1 MTPAAAPRGSTG
13 DKTKPSPGDGV
24 GTKADRST
32 GTGVSNE
39 TDRSTGTGVGDDSPG
54 EVTNPSPGAGRN
66 SPDGEAGPA
75 RSLGEELPEGPAKRQ
90 AVRAM
95 FDAIAGRYELVN
107 RVMTLGLDRGWRR
120 RTVRDLGLPAGS
132 VVLDCACGTGDLC
145 RRLATDGHLPV
156 GLDFSA
162 GMLSAARGPA
172 PLVRA
177 DIADLPVPDGAADG
191 AVCGFA
197 LRNLVEIGPFLAE
210 LARAVRPGG
219 RIALLEVGRPAGGW
233 WGRGHR
239 LYFERI
245 VPRIGGLLSD
255 PDAYRYLPRSLA
267 YLPTADELSA
277 DIAAAG
283 FDEVACRPLSRGL
296 AQLFTATR
304 RQP

>member
-1 MTPAAAPRGSTG
+1 MTPAAAPRGST
-13 DKTKPSPGDGV
+13 DDETDPSTDLGV
-24 GTKADRST
+24 G
-32 GTGVSNE
+32 NE
-39 TDRSTGTGVGDDSPG
+39 TDRSTGAGDDSPG
-54 EVTNPSPGAGRN
+54 EVTDPSLGAGRN

-75 RSLGEELPEGPAKRQ
+75 RGTGDELPEGPAKRQ
-90 AVRAM
+90 AVRSM

-120 RTVRDLGLPAGS
+120 RTVRGLGLPAGS
-132 VVLDCACGTGDLC
+132 MVLDCACGTGDLC
-145 RRLATDGHLPV
+145 RRLAACGHLPV

-219 RIALLEVGRPAGGW
+219 RIALLEVGQPAEGW

-255 PDAYRYLPRSLA
+255 ADAYRYLPRSLA
-267 YLPTADELSA
+267 YLPAADELSA

-304 RQP
+304 RRP

>member
-1 MTPAAAPRGSTG
+1 MSPAAAPRGNG
-13 DKTKPSPGDGV
+13 NQEPLDDDKTAAELPHPVATPRGDG
-24 GTKADRST
+24 
-32 GTGVSNE
+32 NQE
-39 TDRSTGTGVGDDSPG
+39 PLDDGQTAAEPQ
-54 EVTNPSPGAGRN
+54 R
-66 SPDGEAGPA
+66 PA
-75 RSLGEELPEGPAKRQ
+75 AAPHGNDNQELPAGAAKRQ
-90 AVRAM
+90 AVRSM

-120 RTVRDLGLPAGS
+120 RAVRDLDLPAGS

-145 RRLATDGHLPV
+145 RRLEADGHSPV

-177 DIADLPVPDGAADG
+177 DIANLPVPDGAADG

-219 RIALLEVGRPAGGW
+219 RIALLEVGQPSESW

-239 LYFERI
+239 LYFERV
-245 VPRIGGLLSD
+245 VPRIGALLSD
-255 PDAYRYLPRSLA
+255 ADAYRYLPRSLA
-267 YLPTADELSA
+267 YLPPAAELSA

-283 FDEVACRPLSRGL
+283 FDEVTHRPLSRGL

>member
-13 DKTKPSPGDGV
+13 DKTGPSPGIG
-24 GTKADRST
+24 A
-32 GTGVSNE
+32 E
-39 TDRSTGTGVGDDSPG
+39 TDRSTGASIGDDSPG
-54 EVTNPSPGAGRN
+54 EVTDPSPGAGHN

-75 RSLGEELPEGPAKRQ
+75 RGLGDELPEGPAKRQ
-90 AVRAM
+90 AVRSM
-95 FDAIAGRYELVN
+95 FDAIASRYELVN

-120 RTVRDLGLPAGS
+120 RTVRGLGLPAGS
-132 VVLDCACGTGDLC
+132 MVLDCACGTGDLC
-145 RRLATDGHLPV
+145 RRLAARGHLPV

-304 RQP
+304 RRESTDHRAAAL